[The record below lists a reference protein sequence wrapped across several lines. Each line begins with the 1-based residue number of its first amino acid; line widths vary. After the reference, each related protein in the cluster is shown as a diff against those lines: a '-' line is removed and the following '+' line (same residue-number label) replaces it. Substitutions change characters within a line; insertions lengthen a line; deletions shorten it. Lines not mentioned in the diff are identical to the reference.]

1 MTQEELPAG
10 HKSGFVVV
18 VGRPNVGKSTL
29 MNAFLQDKVA
39 IVSPRPQTTRL
50 RQLGILTT
58 EQYQIIFID
67 TPGIMQPRHKLDEFM
82 LETAVASL
90 EDADLILWLVDASEP
105 IGGGDQAIAAQLQQ
119 FIANK
124 PVILAMNK
132 NDLLAA
138 HDVFPRTEA
147 YSALLPDA
155 EWILFSAQN
164 GAGTDDLLAM
174 IVAALPEGPRFY
186 PDDQLTDTF
195 VRDIAAEFIREQ
207 IMLLLRDEIPYAV
220 AVQVDEF
227 KERPNGTTYIS
238 ANVFVERDNHK
249 QIIIGRGGSMLK
261 EIGAAARKELETLV
275 EGPVFLELWVKV
287 SPKWRQSEKALRRF
301 GYSMPNE

>member
-138 HDVFPRTEA
+138 HDVIPRTEA